1 VTIQEF
7 YRSRLE
13 SEGPVFLRVLR
24 ALPADRMD
32 YRPHEKS
39 PSAAE
44 IVRTMVAE
52 LQGCTHLVDRG
63 RIEWS
68 PPAPRKR
75 DEMIADWERAY
86 AELASRAAQLDEAGW
101 IKPGKFVAGT
111 ITGEQPVGTFLW
123 GLFFDAIH
131 HRGQLTTYIRP
142 MGGKVPSIYGP
153 SGDAAPG
160 Q

>member
-1 VTIQEF
+1 MTVREF
-7 YRSRLE
+7 FRSRLDAE
-13 SEGPVFLRVLR
+13 KPTFLRVLR

-52 LQGCTHLVDRG
+52 LQGCSSLIDRG
-63 RIEWS
+63 RIDWS
-68 PPAPRKR
+68 PPAPRAR
-75 DEMIADWERAY
+75 DAMIADWERAY
-86 AELASRAAQLDEAGW
+86 GDLVSRAAELDEAGW
-101 IKPGKFVAGT
+101 GKPGTFVAGK
-111 ITGEQPVGTFLW
+111 ITGEQPVGVFLW

>member
-1 VTIQEF
+1 MTLQEF
-7 YRSRLE
+7 LRSRLE
-13 SEGPVFLRVLR
+13 AEKPTFLRVLR

-32 YRPHEKS
+32 YRPHERS

-52 LQGCTHLVDRG
+52 LQGCTHLIDRG
-63 RIEWS
+63 RIDWS
-68 PPAPRKR
+68 PPAPRDR
-75 DEMIADWERAY
+75 DAMIGDWERAY
-86 AELASRAAQLDEAGW
+86 ADLTSRVAAIDEAGW
-101 IKPGKFVAGT
+101 GKPGKFVAGK
-111 ITGEQPVGTFLW
+111 ITGEQPVGVFLW

-131 HRGQLTTYIRP
+131 HRGQLSTYIRP

-153 SGDAAPG
+153 SADAAPG